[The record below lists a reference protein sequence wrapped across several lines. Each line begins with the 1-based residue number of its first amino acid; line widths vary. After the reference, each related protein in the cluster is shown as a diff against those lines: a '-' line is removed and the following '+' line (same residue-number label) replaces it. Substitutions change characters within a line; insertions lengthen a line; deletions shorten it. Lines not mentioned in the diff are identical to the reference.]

1 MAESMAKIQT
11 SIYSIH
17 MNKNQLEFM
26 KKKNPTLATTKCPA
40 IFLKQSALYIN
51 VHNSTTG
58 LGPSKLSV
66 IQKNKSS
73 LENYSS
79 LRHVKEMW
87 KLNIVLFSLTGVHI

>member
-51 VHNSTTG
+51 VHNSTTVHNSQRVAA
-58 LGPSKLSV
+58 L
-66 IQKNKSS
+66 
-73 LENYSS
+73 
-79 LRHVKEMW
+79 VKEW
-87 KLNIVLFSLTGVHI
+87 ICVCIYIQWNIIQP